1 MRNDAEFKGS
11 RQFAELDSVH
21 RDPPGCL
28 FPQSGLRQ
36 YFPVG
41 LASSFASTVC
51 SICLIPSESNHL

>member
-11 RQFAELDSVH
+11 WQFAELDSVH

-36 YFPVG
+36 YIPVG
-41 LASSFASTVC
+41 LASSFALTVC
-51 SICLIPSESNHL
+51 SVCLIP